1 MKNEATI
8 NFLGTCLENFVK
20 YVSLVNGL
28 NAPNEEILKPA
39 GANEST
45 PVSTDANSG
54 ASASW
59 NASAA
64 PVAKPITSN
73 STTPFDK
80 TLDDIFGPDL
90 VGIEGKDVLDTVT
103 LD

>member
-20 YVSLVNGL
+20 YVGLINGL

-64 PVAKPITSN
+64 PVVKPITSN

-80 TLDDIFGPDL
+80 TLDDIFGHDL
-90 VGIEGKDVLDTVT
+90 GIEGKDILDTVA